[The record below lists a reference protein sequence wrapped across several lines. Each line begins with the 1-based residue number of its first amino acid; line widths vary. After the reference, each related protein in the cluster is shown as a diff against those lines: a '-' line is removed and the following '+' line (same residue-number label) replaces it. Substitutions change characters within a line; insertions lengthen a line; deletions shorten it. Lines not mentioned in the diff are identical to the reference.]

1 MTPTVG
7 AALAQA
13 GLMPIEAQVLLT
25 FVLGCQRSWLIAHRE
40 DALTAA
46 QANAFFALAKRRR
59 DGEPVAYLTG
69 MREFWGLP
77 LAVTPDVLIPR
88 PETETLVELA
98 LARMP
103 LDREVRVLDLG
114 TGSGAIALALAH
126 ERPRARVIG
135 ADMSEAALA
144 VATGNAARLAL
155 TRVTFVHADWYD
167 GVPDGEFDLI
177 VSNPPYVAG
186 GDPHLTE
193 GDLRFEPVT
202 ALTPGGN
209 GLEALA
215 TIIAGAPARLV
226 PGGTVLV
233 EHGYDQADAVRALLL
248 EAGLVEPIAA
258 RDLAG
263 IWRVAGA
270 RKPTGM

>member
-1 MTPTVG
+1 MTLSVG

-13 GLMPIEAQVLLT
+13 SLVPIEAQVLLG
-25 FVLGCQRSWLIAHRE
+25 FVLGRDRSWLIAHRD

-46 QANAFFALAKRRR
+46 QKEAFFALAKRRR

-69 MREFWGLP
+69 VREFWGLS
-77 LAVTPDVLIPR
+77 LVVTPDVLIPR

-98 LARMP
+98 LARVP
-103 LDREVRVLDLG
+103 LECEVRVLDLG

-126 ERPRARVIG
+126 ERPCAQVVG
-135 ADMSEAALA
+135 SDVSAAALA
-144 VATGNAARLAL
+144 VARANAVRLDLA
-155 TRVTFVHADWYD
+155 RVTFVQADWYA
-167 GVPDGEFDLI
+167 GVPDGAFDVI

-186 GDPHLTE
+186 GDPHLTD

-209 GLEALA
+209 GLDALA
-215 TIIAGAPARLV
+215 AIIEGAPARLAA
-226 PGGTVLV
+226 GGTVLV

-248 EAGLVEPIAA
+248 AAGLVEPIAA

-263 IWRVAGA
+263 IWRVASA
-270 RKPTGM
+270 RRATAL